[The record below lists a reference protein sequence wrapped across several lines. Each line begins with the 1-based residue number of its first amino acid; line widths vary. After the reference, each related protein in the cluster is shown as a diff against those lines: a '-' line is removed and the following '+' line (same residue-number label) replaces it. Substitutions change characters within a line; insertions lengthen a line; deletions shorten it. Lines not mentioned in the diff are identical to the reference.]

1 MLKSV
6 DAPLETGGVNSLPFL
21 EGVNPFCGVHLKL
34 ARNSRERIPKV
45 YKNLEK
51 VGLKVETLKKSLF
64 LSLVVET
71 TRKKSQSRS
80 RN

>member
-51 VGLKVETLKKSLF
+51 VGLKVETLKKSL
-64 LSLVVET
+64 SLVVET
-71 TRKKSQSRS
+71 TKKKSRS
-80 RN
+80 QK